1 MNATRPTVRLILD
14 LRQDENSN
22 NNLHATRDPTDN
34 DDDPLS
40 GEEGE
45 PGRKHRRGGQDPRQD
60 VGRDRPLRQ
69 GQV

>member
-14 LRQDENSN
+14 LRRTKTAITTFMLRET
-22 NNLHATRDPTDN
+22 LLAMMMT
-34 DDDPLS
+34 PLS